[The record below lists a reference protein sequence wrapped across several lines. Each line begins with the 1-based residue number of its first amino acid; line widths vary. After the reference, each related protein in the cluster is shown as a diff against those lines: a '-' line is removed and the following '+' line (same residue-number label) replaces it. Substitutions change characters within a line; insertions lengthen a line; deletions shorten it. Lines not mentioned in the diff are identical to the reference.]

1 MITGAFE
8 YARPGS
14 VEEAQSML
22 TKYGADAK
30 VIAGGQSLIP
40 LMRLRLSHPS
50 AIVDLQRI
58 PGLNQVRRENGSVEV
73 GALVRHVD
81 IQKNATLRD
90 TLPLLVEMANDIG
103 DNQVRNLGTIG
114 GVVAHGD
121 SAGDYNALAL
131 MLDAEIVTNKR
142 THQARDFFRDIF
154 TTALEHDEIVTA
166 VRFPVSTGRF
176 AYTKFRRRL
185 YDWAIAGVAVQET
198 GSSWRVGY
206 VNLARTPRRG
216 SSVERALS
224 GGASATDAA
233 AQSGADIDPTGDVRA
248 TAEYKRHLAQV
259 LTARTL
265 QKATMVA

>member
-1 MITGAFE
+1 MITAPFE

-14 VEEAQSML
+14 VDEAQSL
-22 TKYGADAK
+22 LQKFGADAK

-40 LMRLRLSHPS
+40 LMRLRLSTPT
-50 AIVDLQRI
+50 ALIDIQGI
-58 PGLNQVRRENGSVEV
+58 PGLNEVRRHNGTVEV
-73 GALVRHVD
+73 GALMRHVD
-81 IQKNATLRD
+81 IQRNPTLRA
-90 TLPLLVEMANDIG
+90 TLPLLVEMANDVG

-121 SAGDYNALAL
+121 AAGDYNALAL
-131 MLDAEIVTNKR
+131 MLDAEIVTNQR
-142 THQARDFFRDIF
+142 THAARDFYRDIF
-154 TTALEHDEIVTA
+154 TTALAQDEVVTA
-166 VRFPVSTGRF
+166 VRFPVSTGKF

-216 SSVERALS
+216 AAVEQALA
-224 GGASATDAA
+224 GGATAVDAA
-233 AQSGADIDPTGDVRA
+233 AQCQSDIDPTGDVRA
-248 TAEYKRHLAQV
+248 TAEYKRHLTQV

-265 QKATMVA
+265 ERATMTA